1 MRSDSSRLASI
12 RIRILCGEEI
22 AMGQGK
28 ADLLE
33 AIGECGSISAAGRK
47 LGLSYR
53 KAWLMVDEMN
63 RCFASPVVGTTKGG
77 TSGGGARVSEVGK
90 EALRQYRVLQAK
102 AHAAV
107 EEDLARYR
115 HLLASVPSAARSK

>member
-1 MRSDSSRLASI
+1 MSPASSRLASI

-33 AIGECGSISAAGRK
+33 AIGESGSISAAGRN

-63 RCFASPVVGTTKGG
+63 RCFATPVVETAKGG
-77 TSGGGARVSEVGK
+77 TKGGGARVTEWGR
-90 EALRQYRVLQAK
+90 EALAQYRAIQEK
-102 AHAAV
+102 ARGAV
-107 EEDLARYR
+107 EEDLTRFR
-115 HLLASVPSAARSK
+115 RLLAPEPK

>member
-1 MRSDSSRLASI
+1 MATVPSRLASI
-12 RIRILCGEEI
+12 RIRILCGDEI

-33 AIGECGSISAAGRK
+33 AVGESGSISGAGRK

-63 RCFASPVVGTTKGG
+63 RCFATPVVETAKGG
-77 TSGGGARVSEVGK
+77 TRGGGARVTEVGK
-90 EALRQYRVLQAK
+90 EALAQYRAVQEK
-102 AHAAV
+102 ARLAV
-107 EEDLARYR
+107 EDDLTRFR
-115 HLLASVPSAARSK
+115 HLLAATPR

>member
-1 MRSDSSRLASI
+1 MSIPPHSQASI
-12 RIRILCGEEI
+12 RIRVICGDEI

-33 AIGECGSISAAGRK
+33 AIGETGSISAAGRR

-63 RCFASPVVGTTKGG
+63 RCFSVPVVEAIKGG
-77 TSGGGARVSEVGK
+77 AKGGGARVTPLGL
-90 EALRQYRVLQAK
+90 EALRQYRAIQALSQE
-102 AHAAV
+102 AIQSELAAF
-107 EEDLARYR
+107 RR
-115 HLLASVPSAARSK
+115 LLAPTPRKA

>member
-1 MRSDSSRLASI
+1 MTSDSSRLASI

-63 RCFASPVVGTTKGG
+63 RCFTSPVVETTKGG
-77 TSGGGARVSEVGK
+77 TRGGGARVSEVGR
-90 EALRQYRVLQAK
+90 EALKQYRVLQAK
-102 AHAAV
+102 ARMAV
-107 EEDLARYR
+107 EEDLDRFR
-115 HLLASVPSAARSK
+115 RLLANVPSAVRSK